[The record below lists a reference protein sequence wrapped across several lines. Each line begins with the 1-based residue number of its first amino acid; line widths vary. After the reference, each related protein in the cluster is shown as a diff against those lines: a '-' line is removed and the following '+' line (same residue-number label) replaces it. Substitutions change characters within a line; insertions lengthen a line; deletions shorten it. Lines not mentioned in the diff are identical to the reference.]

1 MSSGTTFQ
9 QSDQVSREQARV
21 KALRSIDTTLPTDRH
36 PERVWYTSYG
46 SNMHLDRLAAYIQ
59 GGRPPGA
66 AREYP
71 GCRNPAMPASS
82 IPVELTGAMYF
93 ATESPV
99 WGGGRA
105 FYDPQAI
112 GRTLARA
119 HLVTTDQFAD
129 IAAQEMY
136 RTPDLALDLEGVLTE
151 GRAVLGEGRYETLV
165 CAGQVDG
172 LPLLTFTAPWG
183 VNDVQ
188 WVPPSAAYVRFLA
201 AGLLSAGTW
210 DLEAVAT
217 YVAACPGAQGHW
229 TAQGIVALL
238 GEDVAAPKGHQ
249 LFSAG
254 GDDS

>member
-1 MSSGTTFQ
+1 MSSGTTFRQ
-9 QSDQVSREQARV
+9 TERVSQEQARV
-21 KALRSIDTTLPTDRH
+21 KALHSIDPTLPTNH
-36 PERVWYTSYG
+36 YPEQVWYTSYG

-71 GCRNPAMPASS
+71 GCRNPTMPARS
-82 IPVELTGAMYF
+82 IPVELDGALYF

-105 FYDPQAI
+105 FYDPQVS
-112 GRTLARA
+112 GRVLARA

-136 RTPDLALDLEGVLTE
+136 REPGAGLELVDVLAQ

-172 LPLLTFTAPWG
+172 LPVLTFTAPWG
-183 VNDVQ
+183 VRDVQ

-201 AGLLSAGTW
+201 SGLLTAGAW
-210 DLEAVAT
+210 DVEAVAS
-217 YVAACPGAQGHW
+217 YVAACPGAAGHW
-229 TAQGIVALL
+229 SEQAICDLL
-238 GEDVAAPKGHQ
+238 SEAI
-249 LFSAG
+249 
-254 GDDS
+254 

>member
-1 MSSGTTFQ
+1 V
-9 QSDQVSREQARV
+9 DVSQERAGV
-21 KALRSIDTTLPTDRH
+21 KALRSIDSTLPVDRH

-46 SNMHLDRLAAYIQ
+46 SNMHLERLAAYIR

-71 GCRNPAMPASS
+71 GCRNPAMPVRS

-93 ATESPV
+93 ATESSV

-105 FYDPQAI
+105 FYDPQTN
-112 GRTLARA
+112 GRVLARA
-119 HLVTTDQFAD
+119 HLITVGQFAD

-136 RTPDLALDLEGVLTE
+136 RAPDVDLDLEDVLTS

-172 LPLLTFTAPWG
+172 MPVLTFTAPWRM
-183 VNDVQ
+183 NDVA

-201 AGLLSAGTW
+201 RGLLSAGAW
-210 DLEAVAT
+210 DLEAVAS
-217 YVAACPGAQGHW
+217 YVASCPGADGHW
-229 TAQGIVALL
+229 SVRGITDLL
-238 GEDVAAPKGHQ
+238 AEEA
-249 LFSAG
+249 
-254 GDDS
+254 

>member
-1 MSSGTTFQ
+1 MSSGTTLRQ
-9 QSDQVSREQARV
+9 TERVPQEQVSV
-21 KALRSIDTTLPTDRH
+21 KALHSIDPALPTDQY

-71 GCRNPAMPASS
+71 GCRNPAMPAQS

-105 FYDPQAI
+105 FYDPQVS
-112 GRTLARA
+112 GRVLARA
-119 HLVTTDQFAD
+119 HLVTTDQFYD

-136 RTPDLALDLEGVLTE
+136 RQPGAGLDLVDVLAQ

-172 LPLLTFTAPWG
+172 LPVLTFTAPWG
-183 VNDVQ
+183 VQDVE

-201 AGLLSAGTW
+201 SGLLTAGAW
-210 DLEAVAT
+210 DVEAVAS
-217 YVAACPGAQGHW
+217 YVATCPGAAGHW
-229 TAQGIVALL
+229 SEQAIYDLL
-238 GEDVAAPKGHQ
+238 GEEI
-249 LFSAG
+249 
-254 GDDS
+254 

>member
-1 MSSGTTFQ
+1 MSSGTTFRQ
-9 QSDQVSREQARV
+9 TERISREQARV
-21 KALRSIDTTLPTDRH
+21 KALQSIDPTLPTDH
-36 PERVWYTSYG
+36 YPEQVWYTSYG

-66 AREYP
+66 ARQYP
-71 GCRNPAMPASS
+71 GCRNPSMPTHS

-105 FYDPQAI
+105 FYDHQVN
-112 GRTLARA
+112 GRVLARA
-119 HLVTTDQFAD
+119 HLVTTDQFSD

-136 RTPDLALDLEGVLTE
+136 RDPGAGLDLVDVLSQ

-172 LPLLTFTAPWG
+172 LPVLTFTAPWG
-183 VNDVQ
+183 VQDVE

-201 AGLLSAGTW
+201 SGLLSAGAW
-210 DLEAVAT
+210 DLEAVAS
-217 YVAACPGAQGHW
+217 YVAACPGAAGHW
-229 TAQGIVALL
+229 SEQALRDL
-238 GEDVAAPKGHQ
+238 LSED
-249 LFSAG
+249 S
-254 GDDS
+254 